1 MLLEMAANKNLPMGS
16 LAEVAEKF
24 QTNLHFCF
32 ASWQHAKLYHLEY
45 KLMEKE
51 MGQWFNKRSNLK
63 HFWKKCIMYALS
75 KEFGML
81 FATKQVVNS

>member
-51 MGQWFNKRSNLK
+51 MGQ
-63 HFWKKCIMYALS
+63 
-75 KEFGML
+75 
-81 FATKQVVNS
+81 